1 MKEGYDFI
9 VVGGG
14 LTGLCAA
21 LASARNGAKTALV
34 LDSNFD
40 IEKKITLSS
49 RRQSQQ
55 VIGIPCELVKDAD
68 VVLMLDG
75 KEQARYELRGNY
87 LRLCRIPFEGIEC
100 DEIRINVLSTNGTES
115 ARIFE
120 VRVYS

>member
-1 MKEGYDFI
+1 MVLRDF
-9 VVGGG
+9 
-14 LTGLCAA
+14 CAA

-87 LRLCRIPFEGIEC
+87 LRL
-100 DEIRINVLSTNGTES
+100 
-115 ARIFE
+115 
-120 VRVYS
+120 